1 MQFTKD
7 IKMADVI
14 HINYMLLTILKR
26 FEIPL
31 GFGDKTIEKV
41 CKNNGVNTEFFLEI
55 INSFHDKSYFPEQN
69 LQTFSVELIVKYLR
83 NTHDY
88 YLLEKMPEIEG
99 YIDELIQ
106 HCTAENKPNLS
117 MLKKFFVD
125 YKHELT
131 EHIKREDDD
140 VLPYVLEIEKAYKA
154 NTIEKPLYEKIKSYS
169 INDYED
175 EHDNVED
182 KLFDLKN
189 IIIKY
194 LPPLKN
200 ANLCNT
206 ILIEL
211 FLLERDLNDHSRIED
226 TVMVPKVY
234 KMEEA
239 LIKLYESDPR

>member
-1 MQFTKD
+1 
-7 IKMADVI
+7 MADVI

-26 FEIPL
+26 FNIPL

-41 CKNNGVNTEFFLEI
+41 CRSHDVNTDFFLEI

-69 LQTFSVELIVKYLR
+69 LKAFSLELIVKYLR

-88 YLLEKMPEIEG
+88 YMLEKIPEIEG
-99 YIDELIQ
+99 YIEELIQ
-106 HCTAENKPNLS
+106 NCVTENKPNLS
-117 MLKKFFVD
+117 MLKKFFTD
-125 YKHELT
+125 YKQELN
-131 EHIKREDDD
+131 EHIKKEDEM
-140 VLPYVLEIEKAYKA
+140 VLPYVLEIDKAYKN
-154 NTIEKPLYEKIKSYS
+154 NTIDKPLYDKIKNYS

-175 EHDNVED
+175 EHENVED

-194 LPPLKN
+194 LPPLQNK
-200 ANLCNT
+200 NLCNT

-226 TVMVPKVY
+226 TVLVPKVDQMEQELT
-234 KMEEA
+234 KM
-239 LIKLYESDPR
+239 YESDQG